1 MSAAPTGNSTGG
13 GVPADEIRDAAIG
26 ARLRSARNRN
36 ELSLATVAEQLHLDT
51 AIIQAIESDD
61 QAALPEPIF
70 VQGYVRSYARLVGL
84 PEDELVRQYIA
95 QSKEPPPLTA
105 IRADSKTSL
114 IHLPS
119 ARLVRT
125 VMLVLLVGVLMWLAY
140 PLLVRFIESRSGIV
154 EEQLPGRLELPPA
167 YEEQLTPES
176 PRQAE

>member
-1 MSAAPTGNSTGG
+1 MNAAPTGSNTGG
-13 GVPADEIRDAAIG
+13 DLPAHEGRDTAIG
-26 ARLRSARNRN
+26 DRLRSARNRS

-84 PEDELVRQYIA
+84 PEDELVQQYIA

-105 IRADSKTSL
+105 IRADSKAPL
-114 IHLPS
+114 IRLPS
-119 ARLVRT
+119 ARLIRT
-125 VMLVLLVGVLMWLAY
+125 AILVLLVGVLLWLAY
-140 PLLVRFIESRSGIV
+140 PLLVRYIESRSGIV

-176 PRQAE
+176 PRQVE